1 MTNEA
6 PSNGWVVFD
15 QVAIDLAG
23 KRLFATK
30 GNERGPTKGDQRKG
44 TVVVKRKLTA
54 SVPFLLLCAG
64 RGANGTIQWRPAGRA
79 PAEGFKLSLT
89 PFFIFTPI

>member
-30 GNERGPTKGDQRKG
+30 ATKGDGGANERGR
-44 TVVVKRKLTA
+44 
-54 SVPFLLLCAG
+54 
-64 RGANGTIQWRPAGRA
+64 W
-79 PAEGFKLSLT
+79 
-89 PFFIFTPI
+89 